1 MDSGE
6 KPARASGVI
15 HDYVVDE
22 IVIEK
27 LHTLLLRQV
36 ELFLIDAPIKRALS
50 SLHPYERCA
59 CPLASSGA
67 RSTRMRRTGEI
78 QAAQRAAL
86 EHSAGR
92 STPLPRGSK
101 RYRRKNM

>member
-15 HDYVVDE
+15 HDYIVDKIVV
-22 IVIEK
+22 EK

-50 SLHPYERCA
+50 SLTTQTPT
-59 CPLASSGA
+59 
-67 RSTRMRRTGEI
+67 STPT
-78 QAAQRAAL
+78 AV
-86 EHSAGR
+86 AGR
-92 STPLPRGSK
+92 
-101 RYRRKNM
+101 